1 MSTPEYPEPVTL
13 ALAKAHC
20 RIDGSDEDELIEQ
33 VYIPA
38 GRETAEQYTGRTIR
52 AVPGETVAQDLF
64 ADNRGFVLSDCPAFD
79 LETLVAIAADGTET
93 PLDVTQYGARIV
105 NGKMNATIVTS
116 TPLPSAQA
124 IFATYTAGYP
134 AGEVPANLV
143 LAILE
148 LTGDAYENR
157 EAQQSGVAL
166 NRNPRAVA
174 LLDPFRIEFG
184 L

>member
-1 MSTPEYPEPVTL
+1 METPDYPEPVTL

-20 RIDGSDEDELIEQ
+20 RIDSSDEDDLLTQ

-38 GRETAEQYTGRTIR
+38 ARETAEQYTGRTIR
-52 AVPGETVAQDLF
+52 PVP
-64 ADNRGFVLSDCPAFD
+64 ADTTAREVLPDRRGFILRDFPAFD
-79 LETLVAIAADGTET
+79 LAALVAIEDDGSET
-93 PLDVTQYGARIV
+93 VIDIAQYGARVV
-105 NGKMNATIVTS
+105 NEKMRALLVTD
-116 TPLPSAQA
+116 TPLPGAHSLY
-124 IFATYTAGYP
+124 ATYTAGYP
-134 AGEVPANLV
+134 AGEVPANLM
-143 LAILE
+143 LAMLE

-157 EAQQSGVAL
+157 EAQQSGVAM